1 MLMNSILNMIAL
13 LIGSLFAL
21 MTVIKTAGTWG
32 VAIGGKGGDV
42 KGMTGGVGISGKG
55 GDVRTE

>member
-1 MLMNSILNMIAL
+1 MKFNFNTITL

-21 MTVIKTAGTWG
+21 MTMIKCAGNGG

-42 KGMTGGVGISGKG
+42 KGMSGGGVGISGKG

>member
-1 MLMNSILNMIAL
+1 M
-13 LIGSLFAL
+13 
-21 MTVIKTAGTWG
+21 IKTAGTWG

-55 GDVRTE
+55 GDVRTVQ